1 MGDRRPS
8 VVLTGF
14 MGTGK
19 TTIGRVLAERLG
31 YDFVDT
37 DAIIVDRHGPITEIF
52 AEHGEDHFRA
62 LERELAAELAER
74 DGLVVSTGGRMLV
87 DPVNADVFERRHVV
101 VALTATP
108 DTIFLRVGGDRAADT
123 RPMLAG
129 GDVRARIAEL
139 LAERTAAYARFHQV
153 ATDDRWP
160 NQIADE
166 IVALVDH
173 VTADDTTRPF

>member
-1 MGDRRPS
+1 MGDRRPN

-19 TTIGRVLAERLG
+19 TTIGRVLADRLG
-31 YDFVDT
+31 YEFVDT

-52 AEHGEDHFRA
+52 AEYGEDHFRA
-62 LERELAAELAER
+62 LERELAAELADR

-87 DPVNADVFERRHVV
+87 DPANADVFERRHVV

-129 GDVRARIAEL
+129 DDVRARIAEL
-139 LAERTAAYARFHQV
+139 LAERSAAYARFHQV

-166 IVALVDH
+166 IVALLDH
-173 VTADDTTRPF
+173 LAADGTQRPC

>member
-1 MGDRRPS
+1 M
-8 VVLTGF
+8 VLTGF

-19 TTIGRVLAERLG
+19 TTVGRILAERLG
-31 YDFVDT
+31 YEFVDT
-37 DAIIVDRHGPITEIF
+37 DAIIVERHGPIPRLF
-52 AEHGEDHFRA
+52 ADHGEEHFRA
-62 LERELAAELAER
+62 LERAVADELAER

-87 DPVNADVFERRHVV
+87 DPANAEVFEQRHVV

-108 DTIFLRVGGDRAADT
+108 DTIFLRVGGERAADT

-129 GDVRARIAEL
+129 GDVRGRIVEL
-139 LAERTAAYARFHQV
+139 LAERAAAYARFHQV

-166 IVALVDH
+166 IVALVDQA
-173 VTADDTTRPF
+173 VAAD